1 MSVKDSFILQTQKLI
16 EDWQAQLAEYTKN
29 LETAKAQTKA
39 EYEKVIAQATVVVKQ
54 AQAVNEQGWNDME
67 AAIQNAFDQLR
78 KGWQKAL
85 SRYK

>member
-1 MSVKDSFILQTQKLI
+1 M
-16 EDWQAQLAEYTKN
+16 AEYTKK
-29 LETAKAQTKA
+29 LETDNAQTKS
-39 EYEKVIAQATVVVKQ
+39 EYEKAIAQATVVVKQ
-54 AQAVNEQGWNDME
+54 AQAVNERGWNDME